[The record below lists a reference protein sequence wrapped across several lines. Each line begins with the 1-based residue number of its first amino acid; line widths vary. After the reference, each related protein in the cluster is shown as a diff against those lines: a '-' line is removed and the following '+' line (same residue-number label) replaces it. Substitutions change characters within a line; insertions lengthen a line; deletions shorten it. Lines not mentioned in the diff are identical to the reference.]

1 MHSNDIEQLQ
11 VIPFDESKQVTNSTT
26 EYQNKLLIAQR
37 SIKKQQLYSNK

>member
-26 EYQNKLLIAQR
+26 EYQT
-37 SIKKQQLYSNK
+37 SY